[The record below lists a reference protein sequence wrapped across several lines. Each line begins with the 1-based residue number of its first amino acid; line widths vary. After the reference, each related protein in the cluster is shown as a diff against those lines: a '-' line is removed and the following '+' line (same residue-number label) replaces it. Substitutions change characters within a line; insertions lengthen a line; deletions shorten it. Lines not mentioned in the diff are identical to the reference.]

1 MSAPSATAVRPTP
14 LSDPSLYMNRELSL
28 LAFQRRVLEEAQD
41 KTNPLLERIKFLSIL
56 GSNLDEF
63 FMIRVAG
70 LMRQVDAGAAESAAD
85 GMTPSEQLEAIRGE
99 VANLIAAAHKCLRRQ
114 LLPALER
121 AGIRIREY
129 RQLSGAQQARA
140 VKYFMQTVFPV
151 LTPLAFDPGRPFP
164 HISNLSLNLAVLIR
178 DSEGEEHFARIKV
191 PVTLPQLVPVDAPA
205 RQVKSGTATKVQT
218 FVWLEDLI
226 ASSLDSLFPGMEILE
241 AHPFHVTR
249 DAEIAIQELEAGDL
263 LENTEEGLRQRRF
276 GDVVRLQVSAGMPA
290 NVLRIL
296 INNLEVNRKY
306 VSKHSGPLSLSR
318 LKFLAAV
325 ERPDLK
331 DQPFFPF
338 IPSAF

>member
-1 MSAPSATAVRPTP
+1 MTTRSQPIPESVSLT
-14 LSDPSLYMNRELSL
+14 DPSLYVNRELSL

-41 KTNPLLERIKFLSIL
+41 SKNRLLERIKFLSIV

-70 LMRQVDAGAAESAAD
+70 LMRQLEAGTTEVAAD
-85 GMTPSEQLEAIRGE
+85 GMTPAEQLEGIRAE
-99 VANLIAAAHKCLRRQ
+99 VASIMATAHKSLHRQ
-114 LLPALER
+114 LMPALEK
-121 AGIRIREY
+121 AGVRVREY
-129 RQLSGAQQARA
+129 RQLSAVQQARA
-140 VKYFMQTVFPV
+140 EKYFFHTVFPV

-178 DSEGEEHFARIKV
+178 DEEGEHHFARIKV
-191 PVTLPQLVPVDAPA
+191 PGSLPQLISVDAPGA
-205 RQVKSGTATKVQT
+205 TSKLSTTSKSQT
-218 FVWLEDLI
+218 FVWLEDII
-226 ASSLDSLFPGMEILE
+226 AGNLNALFPGMEILE

-276 GDVVRLQVSAGMPA
+276 GDVVRLQVSAAMPP

-296 INNLEVNRKY
+296 VNNLEVNRKY

-318 LKFLAAV
+318 LKYLAAID
-325 ERPDLK
+325 RPDLK
-331 DQPFFPF
+331 DPVFVP
-338 IPSAF
+338 ALA